1 MCRPHGIVGNPD
13 YTGRS
18 ITLLIKRTSY
28 IINGRS
34 ALSAPLK
41 CVDFGLKSTVWLT
54 DWLTSPER
62 CWKQSISSG
71 HCSNDRDVCTPSGRA
86 VRSMDH
92 CHADIHTHTHRS
104 THTKWNN
111 TSANKICCHFAC
123 AHTIKLSN
131 TQTVQC
137 WQTLVLLLSCCSLW
151 ILPRGLTCT
160 HKYKHI
166 SSTLFASTELDYNQ
180 CCV

>member
-1 MCRPHGIVGNPD
+1 MRNECNKWVKEILHWQLLREKLSTEIDTWIQITDIFYNIIWHFWMTSGALFCWLTLVMFCFHQSKIIIDYFLMWRPHRIVGNPD

-34 ALSAPLK
+34 ALSALLK

-92 CHADIHTHTHRS
+92 CHADIHTHTQEH
-104 THTKWNN
+104 
-111 TSANKICCHFAC
+111 
-123 AHTIKLSN
+123 
-131 TQTVQC
+131 
-137 WQTLVLLLSCCSLW
+137 
-151 ILPRGLTCT
+151 T
-160 HKYKHI
+160 HK
-166 SSTLFASTELDYNQ
+166 
-180 CCV
+180 V